1 MLILNNN
8 WIIRVIRVKK
18 HTQVKRRLASKTILL
33 MLPDASEI
41 EQDNSVLYVL
51 I

>member
-8 WIIRVIRVKK
+8 WIIRVMIQK
-18 HTQVKRRLASKTILL
+18 HTQVKRRLSSKTILL

-41 EQDNSVLYVL
+41 EQDNSVPYVL

>member
-8 WIIRVIRVKK
+8 WIIRVMIKK
-18 HTQVKRRLASKTILL
+18 HTQVKCRLASKTILL

>member
-8 WIIRVIRVKK
+8 WIIRVMIKIKK
-18 HTQVKRRLASKTILL
+18 TQVKRRLSSKAILL
-33 MLPDASEI
+33 KLPDASEI
-41 EQDNSVLYVL
+41 EQDNSSLYVL

>member
-8 WIIRVIRVKK
+8 WIIRVMIKK
-18 HTQVKRRLASKTILL
+18 HTQVKRRLSSKTILL
-33 MLPDASEI
+33 MLPDVSEI